1 MLMQQSRSRIWEE
14 DATRVKMG
22 CIESYLY
29 PRLHSHFFD
38 FSFPAY
44 CSAVPLSV
52 VCGGLDDITEALVLI
67 TEAQEVIA
75 SHTLISPPLLLFL
88 VVQASGIYITA
99 IRVGV

>member
-22 CIESYLY
+22 YIESYLY
-29 PRLHSHFFD
+29 PRSHFFD
-38 FSFPAY
+38 ISFPAY

-75 SHTLISPPLLLFL
+75 SHTLISPALLLFL